1 MKIYD
6 LNDIYNE
13 EKACKRVIEKAK
25 EYLDSHKEEIID
37 IRDLLD
43 IIYKSIIED
52 VLESYMNGEN
62 NNKTYNDDDI
72 QKMHTSIIE
81 HCFYNEVYNT
91 FSLENNIVLKRVNEH
106 FGELIKN
113 RLKEV
118 LLSYN
123 SLIEECIF
131 EKLPN
136 NKVKV
141 QDWIKPYLSNVSFEN
156 IYINYLNVKNY
167 DYSGIKNIKIDINQI
182 EGNTL
187 ENTVLRGIEFINKSK
202 DNNCIIDPTKIN
214 IKGADFTGSK
224 GAIIA
229 LNNIDKLPEGCNLT
243 DTKIIVNSKEDIKR
257 LNLEKYKNNIYVK
270 QNSITNGDII
280 KIDFND
286 YISYTGIIDKKEY
299 DTIKE
304 ALKLDCL
311 NNEGVRKEMNKIIA
325 YNITEELSKL
335 IDFNKLYNYISD
347 IIYINREIDWIMEK
361 NISNSNNPFNLIN
374 GKKNISLKKFKDY
387 LGSPLK
393 DDAKMVIKNNNIEF
407 ITKNGILAIDLFRLG
422 FTKDEIEMIDNGII
436 IPNLNDRLEVFIKSL
451 KKIYIK
457 LYEYVYTEEE
467 LVDYFSDINLKN
479 YFIKTLEDLIYNNL
493 EHNNKGYSEEVKKL
507 RTKRKRKRKQQ
518 NKQREEK

>member
-1 MKIYD
+1 MKKYD
-6 LNDIYNE
+6 LNDIYNKE
-13 EKACKRVIEKAK
+13 RTCKIVKKRLKK
-25 EYLDSHKEEIID
+25 YLGSHKEEIID
-37 IRDLLD
+37 MKDLLD

-52 VLESYMNGEN
+52 VLESYKNGDN
-62 NNKTYNDDDI
+62 NNKTYKDDDI

-81 HCFYNEVYNT
+81 YCFYNEVNNT

-156 IYINYLNVKNY
+156 IFINYLNVKNY

-311 NNEGVRKEMNKIIA
+311 NNDGIRKEMNKIIA
-325 YNITEELSKL
+325 YNITKEISE
-335 IDFNKLYNYISD
+335 IINFEKLYNYISD
-347 IIYINREIDWIMEK
+347 IIYINRETDWIMEED
-361 NISNSNNPFNLIN
+361 ISNSNNPFNLIN
-374 GKKNISLKKFKDY
+374 GEYNISLKKLIDY
-387 LGSPLK
+387 LGSPLE
-393 DDAKMVIKNNNIEF
+393 DDAKMVINNNNIEF
-407 ITKNGILAIDLFRLG
+407 ITKNGILAIDLLRLG

-436 IPNLNDRLEVFIKSL
+436 IPNVNDRLEVFIKL
-451 KKIYIK
+451 LNKIYNK
-457 LYEYVYTEEE
+457 LYEYVYKEEE
-467 LVDYFSDINLKN
+467 LVDYINDVNLKN
-479 YFIKTLEDLIYNNL
+479 YFIKTLEKLIYNNL
-493 EHNNKGYSEEVKKL
+493 GHNNKGYSEELKQLKI
-507 RTKRKRKRKQQ
+507 KRRRKHK
-518 NKQREEK
+518 NNQREEK